1 MGLDMWLLANK
12 EFVNYVSEHRKSD
25 SSVLR
30 AEDSVLCYWRK
41 VNSVHNWFVENVQF
55 GEDDQDEYEVF
66 IDDLE
71 SLKDDI
77 KEVLDDY
84 GKAKTIMPT
93 QGGFFFGSTEYD
105 DEYFDDLSETYSA
118 LEDIINCLRE
128 YKGYT
133 QISYTCWW

>member
-105 DEYFDDLSETYSA
+105 DEYFDDLSETYNA
-118 LEDIINCLRE
+118 LEDIINCLHE